1 MNENTAAA
9 RRAQAAMDNFKAG
22 YNCAQSVIL
31 AFSDL
36 LHIESDD
43 LARLAS
49 PFGGGIGRMR
59 EVCGAVSGMIMV
71 QGLLLG
77 YSSPDA
83 LDEKKNVY
91 AQTRSLAEEY
101 KQQNGSIVCR
111 ELLYGVPHTND
122 GTPEQRSDEYYKKRP
137 CAELVYTAAEIV
149 AKHLINNGI
158 EGV

>member
-1 MNENTAAA
+1 MNENTAVK
-9 RRAQAAMDNFKAG
+9 RRAQMAMDNFKAG

-36 LHIESDD
+36 LPIESND

-77 YSSPDA
+77 YSSPA
-83 LDEKKNVY
+83 ASDEKKDVY
-91 AQTRSLAEEY
+91 AKTRLLSEEY
-101 KQQNGSIVCR
+101 KQQNGSIICR
-111 ELLYGVPHTND
+111 ELLLGVPHLD
-122 GTPEQRSDEYYKKRP
+122 GGTPEQRSEEYYKKRP
-137 CAELVYTAAEIV
+137 CAELVYNAAEIV
-149 AKHLINNGI
+149 AEHLINSGI